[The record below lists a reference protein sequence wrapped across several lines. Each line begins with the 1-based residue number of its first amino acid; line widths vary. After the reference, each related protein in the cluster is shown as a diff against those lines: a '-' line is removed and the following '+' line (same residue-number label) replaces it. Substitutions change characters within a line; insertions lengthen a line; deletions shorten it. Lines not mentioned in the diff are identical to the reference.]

1 MRGNLIMKDGKI
13 NQKIREL
20 IILCL
25 DNIKGNINKEIIDL
39 YLPIKIK
46 DINIYQ
52 EENRIIFSRNN
63 EEIADV
69 WLDCNGYSNIEI
81 LKNITPLYGIECKS
95 EELLELMK
103 YRNKIILML
112 L

>member
-1 MRGNLIMKDGKI
+1 MKDGKI
-13 NQKIREL
+13 NPRIREL
-20 IILCL
+20 IILCM
-25 DNIKGNINKEIIDL
+25 DNIKGNTNKEIIEL
-39 YLPIKIK
+39 YLPMKIK
-46 DINIYQ
+46 DVDIYQ
-52 EENRIIFSRNN
+52 EENRIVFSRNS
-63 EEIADV
+63 EEFADV

-81 LKNITPLYGIECKS
+81 LKNITPLYGIECKN